1 MATIIQSL
9 SHFFPKL
16 LSAKILENLGF
27 LGGQKRVQSK
37 IAAGCLKQA
46 ILAADKVNAAIVT
59 YFESDT

>member
-1 MATIIQSL
+1 L
-9 SHFFPKL
+9 LDFF
-16 LSAKILENLGF
+16 AEEKINGD
-27 LGGQKRVQSK
+27 QKRVQSK